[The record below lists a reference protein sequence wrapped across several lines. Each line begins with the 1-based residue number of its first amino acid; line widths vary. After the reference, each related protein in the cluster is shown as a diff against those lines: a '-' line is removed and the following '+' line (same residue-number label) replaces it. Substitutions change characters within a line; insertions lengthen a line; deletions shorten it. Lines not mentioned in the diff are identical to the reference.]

1 MSEPVKPKPAA
12 SYLDIVRETTPESY
26 HQRVLDPE
34 VPEAAALFRA
44 LAKIHAFASRRVYE
58 QAQAQFFRTHSTA
71 IANPASSWRY
81 AQGLVRV
88 RRAADL
94 GSARYVDA
102 GVMVLEGPGGRS
114 WQNAASI
121 YWRPNDAEQEKE
133 ILFVATSPGLVG
145 NLDHLADT
153 AGLIT
158 KEREG
163 QPLALV
169 NDEPDLSV
177 VFHADLS
184 EGRTGVL
191 ATVIPPSSPTTYS
204 RLRDNGQPDQFS
216 ATNRGIYI
224 RIDDAVNTENVG
236 RVLRVVRVLFPG
248 VELPVGSGLYPHEI
262 EVDDLPLLISVQAA
276 LQDDGGAFTDYT
288 AEADDDFTDDVVP
301 LPGTISV
308 DDAFYIGGK
317 APFLGIAIAL
327 TTATKTAY
335 TLVWEY
341 WDGGAWVS
349 YPGLIDATQS
359 FHVAGNELRVE
370 APGLPALWLTT
381 TVNGLDAYWLRARVA
396 TLVGGDVS
404 TAFATKIKLLQPNR
418 LTVESGIQ
426 WSMLDWKDLRFDITR
441 IEAFKGGRDN
451 TLGLLGEER
460 GMTQGA
466 GEDDERF
473 RERIANLADVV
484 TPNAI
489 LRAVNR
495 ALAPYSLNGLA
506 QDVQNG
512 MTGLF
517 YDAKDAYDFYQP
529 GAMFPIDQF
538 KLLYT
543 DALAYGGFQV
553 ILPYLSDG
561 EFGCAFDEGPVVYL
575 EPLQKFLGP
584 AYDACYCDGAPVS
597 ADAVYSALY
606 RTISEIKLCFVN
618 WIMLRMLTMNVAAC

>member
-1 MSEPVKPKPAA
+1 MSEPVKPKPAS

-26 HQRVLDPE
+26 HQRVLDPA
-34 VPEAAALFRA
+34 VPEAAALYRA
-44 LAKIHAFASRRVYE
+44 LAGIHGFTARRVYE

-71 IANPASSWRY
+71 DAPPASSWRY
-81 AQGLVRV
+81 AQGLVSV

-94 GSARYVDA
+94 GDARFVDA

-121 YWRPNDAEQEKE
+121 YWRPNDSEPEKSV
-133 ILFVATSPGLVG
+133 LFVATSPGLVG
-145 NLDHLADT
+145 NIDHLGDG

-163 QPLALV
+163 QPLELV
-169 NDEPDLSV
+169 NNEPDLSV

-191 ATVIPPSSPTTYS
+191 ATVLPPSSPDTYS
-204 RLRDNGQPDQFS
+204 RLRDNGRADQFS

-224 RIDDAVNTENVG
+224 RIDDAANAENVG
-236 RVLRVVRVLFPG
+236 RLLRVVRVVFPG
-248 VELPVGSGLYPHEI
+248 IELPIGSGLYPHEI
-262 EVDDLPLLISVQAA
+262 EVDDLPLLTAVAA
-276 LQDDGGAFTDYT
+276 AYQDDGGAFTDYT
-288 AEADDDFTDDVVP
+288 AEADDDTPDDVVP
-301 LPGTISV
+301 VPAAVSI
-308 DDAFYIGGK
+308 DDAFYVGSK
-317 APFLGIAIAL
+317 LPFLGLAVAV
-327 TTATKTAY
+327 TTATATEY

-341 WDGGAWVS
+341 WDGALWQT
-349 YPGLIDATQS
+349 YPGMVDNSQS
-359 FHVAGNELRVE
+359 FHVAGEVRIE
-370 APGLPALWLTT
+370 APALPGFWAVT
-381 TVNGLDAYWLRARVA
+381 TVNGLDAYWIRGRVF

-404 TAFATKIKLLQPNR
+404 TALLAKVKTLQPNR
-418 LTVESGIQ
+418 LTVESSIQ
-426 WSMLDWKDLRFDITR
+426 WSMLDWKDLRFDLTE
-441 IEAFKGGRDN
+441 IEAFSGGRDN

-460 GMTQGA
+460 GMTQGV
-466 GEDDERF
+466 GEDDEKF

-484 TPNAI
+484 TPAAI

-495 ALAPYSLNGLA
+495 ALAPYTLNGLA

-517 YDAKDAYDFYQP
+517 CDAQDAFDFYQP
-529 GAMFPIDQF
+529 GALFPTDPF

-561 EFGCAFDEGPVVYL
+561 EFGCAFDEGPVIYL
-575 EPLQKFLGP
+575 EPKQVFLGP
-584 AYDACYCDGAPVS
+584 AFDACYCDGGPALA
-597 ADAVYSALY
+597 ADTYSALY
-606 RTISEIKLCFVN
+606 QTISEIKLCFIN
-618 WIMLRMLTMNVAAC
+618 WIMLRMLTMNVPAC

>member
-1 MSEPVKPKPAA
+1 VSEPVKPKPAS

-44 LAKIHAFASRRVYE
+44 LAKIHGFTARRVYE

-71 IANPASSWRY
+71 DADPASGWRY
-81 AQGLVRV
+81 ASGLVRV

-94 GSARYVDA
+94 GSERYVDA
-102 GVMVLEGPGGRS
+102 GAMILEGPGGRS
-114 WQNAASI
+114 WQNAASA
-121 YWRPNDAEQEKE
+121 YWRPNDAAPEKG

-145 NLDHLADT
+145 NLDHLADD

-163 QPLALV
+163 QPLAVV
-169 NDEPDLSV
+169 NDQPDLSV

-216 ATNRGIYI
+216 ATNRGIYV
-224 RIDDAVNTENVG
+224 RIDDAVSPENIG

-248 VELPVGSGLYPHEI
+248 VELPVGSNLYPHEI
-262 EVDDLPLLISVQAA
+262 EIDDLPLLVAVKSA
-276 LQDDGGAFTDYT
+276 LQDGGGVFTDYT
-288 AEADDDFTDDVVP
+288 AEADDDVADDVVP
-301 LPGTISV
+301 LPATITV
-308 DDAFYIGGK
+308 NDAFYVGGL

-327 TTATKTAY
+327 TTATATEY
-335 TLVWEY
+335 TVAWEY
-341 WDGGAWVS
+341 WDGIAWQT
-349 YPGLIDATQS
+349 YPGLVDTTQS
-359 FHVAGNELRVE
+359 FHVAGELRVE
-370 APGLPALWLTT
+370 APVAPATWTAVA
-381 TVNGLDAYWLRARVA
+381 VNGVVAYWLRARVTA
-396 TLVGGDVS
+396 LVGADVS
-404 TAFATKIKLLQPNR
+404 TALAAKIKLLQPNR
-418 LTVESGIQ
+418 LTVEDGIQ

-441 IEAFKGGRDN
+441 IEAFAGGRDN

-460 GMTQGA
+460 GMRQGA
-466 GEDDERF
+466 KEDDERF

-484 TPNAI
+484 TPAAI

-517 YDAKDAYDFYQP
+517 CDAQDAFDFYQP
-529 GAMFPIDQF
+529 GAAFPIDQF

-553 ILPYLSDG
+553 LLPYLSDG
-561 EFGCAFDEGPVVYL
+561 EFGCAYDNGPVIYL

-584 AYDACYCDGAPVS
+584 AFDACYCDGAPVLAES
-597 ADAVYSALY
+597 VYDALY
-606 RTISEIKLCFVN
+606 TTISEIKLAFVN